1 MTTGMQ
7 VESSKTLRL
16 LAHELRGSLAVIQGY
31 VRLLRPARAGNEAE
45 TRMLTGI
52 LDATTRISAIARQ
65 ASELATWIDGR
76 ALDGHDAIPV
86 GALVERAIAGA
97 ASRGTAIE
105 VADDAAKV
113 IVNTPNAASL
123 AAALSAMVDAV
134 SRGLTPDRPAIVRVR
149 REGDR
154 PGVTIEIGP
163 ATSADPSAGGD
174 PIAFDQGGHGLAL
187 VLAAA
192 VLDAHDATVSSRPGG
207 TMVVT
212 LLGGQ

>member
-1 MTTGMQ
+1 MQ

-31 VRLLRPARAGNEAE
+31 VRLLRPARADNEAE

-97 ASRGTAIE
+97 ASPGTAIE

-113 IVNTPNAASL
+113 IVHTPNATSL

-134 SRGLTPDRPAIVRVR
+134 GRGLTLDRPVVVRVR
-149 REGDR
+149 PMSDR
-154 PGVTIEIGP
+154 RSVMIEIGP
-163 ATSADPSAGGD
+163 ATSAAAPAGSE

-192 VLDAHDATVSSRPGG
+192 VLDAHDAAVSSLPGG